1 MRRAIFPLLLNF
13 SKWLM
18 PRPYAEWSEAMIAEC
33 NQPTLSDEQRLTWA
47 GGCALA
53 ALQMRIRYA
62 DLTYFGVALSVIA
75 ALIYLDWH
83 TSSDVPT
90 LSVLI
95 ITAAVLGYLRPR
107 RFYWTALLTGECLLA
122 AHAFTVMVDRWLP
135 STQCGPLD
143 WTYWLINASVII
155 PAGVG
160 ALIGRSIRS
169 LNSSGRGSEAQ

>member
-1 MRRAIFPLLLNF
+1 
-13 SKWLM
+13 M
-18 PRPYAEWSEAMIAEC
+18 PRPYAEWGEAMVAESSAL
-33 NQPTLSDEQRLTWA
+33 PAEQRLSWA
-47 GGCALA
+47 AGCALA
-53 ALQMRIRYA
+53 ALQMRSRYA
-62 DLTYFGVALSVIA
+62 DLTYFGIALGVIV

-95 ITAAVLGYLRPR
+95 ITAAGLGYLRPR
-107 RFYWTALLTGECLLA
+107 RFYWTALLIGECLLA
-122 AHAFTVMVDRWLP
+122 AHAFTTMVDRWLP

-160 ALIGRSIRS
+160 ALIGKGVQALVS
-169 LNSSGRGSEAQ
+169 LGQGE

>member
-1 MRRAIFPLLLNF
+1 MSRAISILLLNL

-18 PRPYAEWSEAMIAEC
+18 PRPYAEWGKAMAAEC
-33 NQPTLSDEQRLTWA
+33 SVAPTEQQLSWA
-47 GGCALA
+47 AGCAVA
-53 ALQMRIRYA
+53 ALRMRSHYA
-62 DLTYFGVALSVIA
+62 DLTYFGTALGVIV

-107 RFYWTALLTGECLLA
+107 RFYWTTLLIGECLLA
-122 AHAFTVMVDRWLP
+122 AHAFTVVVDRWLP
-135 STQCGPLD
+135 STQCGQLD
-143 WTYWLINASVII
+143 WTYWVINACVII

-160 ALIGRSIRS
+160 ALIGKSIRATS
-169 LNSSGRGSEAQ
+169 HPKSCHS